1 MAIFDGGIFDSGIFD
16 TDGGSSTVES
26 SFSASAVI
34 FGSGSGSFSVSAY
47 ICHRFPISAVIQK
60 TVPGSFTLSAD
71 ITIVS
76 SAFLRISQSPV
87 EVLLQP
93 TDRYAR
99 VSQAPVEVLLQPTD
113 RYVRVSQAPVE
124 VLLQPTDRYVRL
136 SQAVIE
142 VLVPRG
148 AGTQVGDFSASAFLR
163 GTISATFAADAI
175 VKRTQQGT
183 WSADAVTFSERPGSF
198 LAEAEKIA
206 AGVVSWTTPGDLI
219 HITSSTPTLAFRMPL
234 LARNMHFQIQLD
246 TTITFDSPDLRAV
259 NSLAESPG
267 WEYWNGGSWVP
278 VPVEGVSNTYAGNEA
293 RHTLQL
299 PLAAGS
305 WYRRVRGGQI

>member
-26 SFSASAVI
+26 SFPVSAVI
-34 FGSGSGSFSVSAY
+34 FGSGAGSFSVSAY
-47 ICHRFPISAVIQK
+47 IGHRFPISAVIQK
-60 TVPGSFTLSAD
+60 TLPGSFTLAAD
-71 ITIVS
+71 ITVVS

-93 TDRYAR
+93 TDRYVR

-148 AGTQVGDFSASAFLR
+148 AGTQVGSFSASAFLQ

-183 WSADAVTFSERPGSF
+183 WSASAIVLGFQGGSYSLSASIVT
-198 LAEAEKIA
+198 
-206 AGVVSWTTPGDLI
+206 AGVASWTTPVTLV
-219 HITSSTPTLAFRMPL
+219 HIQSAPTLGFRMPL
-234 LARNMHFQIQLD
+234 MARNMHFQIQLD
-246 TTITFDSPDLRAV
+246 TVITFDSPDLRV
-259 NSLAESPG
+259 VDSLANSPG
-267 WEYWNGGSWVP
+267 WEFWNGAGWAAIPVAGVP
-278 VPVEGVSNTYAGNEA
+278 NTFAGNEA
-293 RHTLQL
+293 RYTVQV
-299 PLAAGS
+299 PLADGT